1 VSENNLQATL
11 EGKVSENSAEQD
23 QFEEFTVKV
32 NRETNEIILKD
43 PRTGKETPIKAKLE
57 TETEE
62 ETGRTK
68 PLTVDQFREVWE
80 RLDKLG
86 ITWTTDVP
94 PLPEFRKGFE
104 QGTDFGERYREL
116 QKQFPTFPREL
127 GTVILHKLLHAAVGG
142 EVDQKA
148 EIIRDLLTQKYR
160 SEFFFKYAIKVPYFE
175 DIDWE
180 VVIKAYERA
189 CHGMPKIAYAL
200 LMLTFRDPVDT
211 TLSVEDAANEY
222 REPEFIT
229 VAVNED
235 LIDNLIAKLSL
246 IRMALAKAQGV
257 ADSLPDM
264 EEANH
269 GTATP

>member
-1 VSENNLQATL
+1 MSENNLQTPL
-11 EGKVSENSAEQD
+11 EGEVSQNPETD
-23 QFEEFTVKV
+23 QFDEFTVKV

-43 PRTGKETPIKAKLE
+43 QRTGKETPIKAKLE
-57 TETEE
+57 TESETEA
-62 ETGRTK
+62 GWLK
-68 PLTVDQFREVWE
+68 PLTVEQFREAWE
-80 RLDKLG
+80 RVENLG
-86 ITWTTDVP
+86 LTWTTEVP
-94 PLPEFRKGFE
+94 PLPVFKKGVDLAA
-104 QGTDFGERYREL
+104 DFGERYKKL
-116 QKQFPTFPREL
+116 QKDFPTFPREL
-127 GTVILHKLLHAAVGG
+127 GTVILHKLMHSEVGG
-142 EVDQKA
+142 DVDKKA
-148 EIIRDLLTQKYR
+148 EIIQELLTQKYR

-200 LMLTFRDPVDT
+200 LMLTFRNPVDT

-235 LIDNLIAKLSL
+235 LIDNLIAKLSV
-246 IRMALAKAQGV
+246 IRAALAKAQGV
-257 ADSLPDM
+257 ANSLPDM

-269 GTATP
+269 GTATT

>member
-1 VSENNLQATL
+1 VSENNLQTIV
-11 EGKVSENSAEQD
+11 EGKVSEHQDETD
-23 QFEEFTVKV
+23 QFDEFVVKV

-43 PRTGKETPIKAKLE
+43 PKTGKETPIQAKLE
-57 TETEE
+57 GDTET
-62 ETGRTK
+62 GWK
-68 PLTVDQFREVWE
+68 PPLTVDQFRDAWE
-80 RLDKLG
+80 QLDRLG

-94 PLPEFRKGFE
+94 PLPMFREGVQE
-104 QGTDFGERYREL
+104 APDFTERYKQI

-127 GTVILHKLLHAAVGG
+127 GTVILHKLMHADAGG

-148 EIIRDLLTQKYR
+148 EIVRDLLTQKYR

-175 DIDWE
+175 EIDWE
-180 VVIKAYERA
+180 VVIKAFERA

-200 LMLTFRDPVDT
+200 LNLTFRNPVDT
-211 TLSVEDAANEY
+211 TLTVEDAANEY

-235 LIDNLIAKLSL
+235 LIDKLLARLSEIRIALH
-246 IRMALAKAQGV
+246 KAQGV

-264 EEANH
+264 EVENH

>member
-1 VSENNLQATL
+1 MSENNIQTIP
-11 EGKVSENSAEQD
+11 EGKVSENQAETS
-23 QFEEFTVKV
+23 QFDEFIVKV
-32 NRETNEIILKD
+32 NRESNEIILKD
-43 PRTGKETPIKAKLE
+43 PRTGKETPIRAKLE
-57 TETEE
+57 SEI
-62 ETGRTK
+62 ETGFRR
-68 PLTVDQFREVWE
+68 LTVDQFRDAWE
-80 RLDKLG
+80 QLKKLG

-94 PLPEFRKGFE
+94 PLPEFKEGFE
-104 QGTDFGERYREL
+104 QPSDFAERYREL

-127 GTVILHKLLHAAVGG
+127 GTVILHKLMHAKVGG
-142 EVDQKA
+142 EIDQKA
-148 EIIRDLLTQKYR
+148 GLISDLLTHKYR

-180 VVIKAYERA
+180 VVIKAFERS

-200 LMLTFRDPVDT
+200 LMLAFRDPVDT

-235 LIDNLIAKLSL
+235 LLDNLINKLSV
-246 IRMALAKAQGV
+246 IRTALAKAQKV

-264 EEANH
+264 EEEDH
-269 GTATP
+269 GTATT

>member
-1 VSENNLQATL
+1 MSEHNLQTTP
-11 EGKVSENSAEQD
+11 EGKVSEHQAEMD
-23 QFEEFTVKV
+23 QFDEFVVKV

-43 PRTGKETPIKAKLE
+43 PRTGKETPIRAKLE
-57 TETEE
+57 GETES
-62 ETGRTK
+62 RRQ
-68 PLTVDQFREVWE
+68 PLTVDQFRKAWE
-80 RLDKLG
+80 ELEKLG

-94 PLPEFRKGFE
+94 PLPTFREDFE
-104 QGTDFGERYREL
+104 QQPDFTERYREL
-116 QKQFPTFPREL
+116 EKRYPTFPREL
-127 GTVILHKLLHAAVGG
+127 GTVIMHKLMHADVGG
-142 EVDQKA
+142 KVDQKA
-148 EIIRDLLTQKYR
+148 EVIRDLLTQKYR

-180 VVIKAYERA
+180 IVIKAFERA

-200 LMLTFRDPVDT
+200 LMLAFRNPVDT

-235 LIDNLIAKLSL
+235 LIDNLIAKLSVV
-246 IRMALAKAQGV
+246 RTALAKAQGV

-264 EEANH
+264 EVEDH
-269 GTATP
+269 GIATT